1 MSHRFSRLAPTAT
14 VIVTNVPCVCVCVCV
29 RFNTQPFDR
38 ALSTRC
44 FFLRWAGR
52 AHAMPG
58 SVKRA
63 AGGPSPPELW
73 FWIPECPTRN
83 CTEAAFKRARVQSYV
98 NEVFTE
104 PCQACNLSCENCISE
119 CELDSNF
126 AGSCFCTSRPGAAPP
141 FVHTQ
146 SDSRQ
151 CSDTPSVVSRWCDLT
166 RERHSP
172 PRAIIVRRLGF
183 LQFRLHC

>member
-1 MSHRFSRLAPTAT
+1 MCRVCAIQHTAVRPCTQHALFFSCW
-14 VIVTNVPCVCVCVCV
+14 VGGV
-29 RFNTQPFDR
+29 
-38 ALSTRC
+38 
-44 FFLRWAGR
+44 
-52 AHAMPG
+52 HAMPG

-73 FWIPECPTRN
+73 FWIPECPTRD

-119 CELDSNF
+119 YELDSNF

-151 CSDTPSVVSRWCDLT
+151 CSETPYVFHVGVILHVSGT
-166 RERHSP
+166 
-172 PRAIIVRRLGF
+172 ARRVQLS
-183 LQFRLHC
+183 